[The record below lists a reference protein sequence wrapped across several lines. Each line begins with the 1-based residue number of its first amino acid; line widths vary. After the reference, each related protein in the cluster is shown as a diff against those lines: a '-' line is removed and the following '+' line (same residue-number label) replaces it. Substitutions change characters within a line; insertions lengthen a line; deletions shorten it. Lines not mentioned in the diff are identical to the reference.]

1 MKNSYLPQSLDIH
14 KVHDQK
20 LLPGLYIV
28 STPIGNIF
36 DITIRAISVLH
47 RSKYIFAEDTRVAKK
62 LASFY
67 NIKTEIIS
75 CNDYTE
81 LKSQV
86 LDKFSDDC
94 VISLISDAGTPLI
107 SDPGYKLVNWCL
119 KSNIDVYPI
128 PGVSSPI
135 CGLSVSGLPTDEFH
149 FVGFLPSKHSSRCQ
163 KLKDLLHIE
172 SSIILFESPNRIV
185 DCLQDILDIFGNRQ
199 IYVGRELTKM
209 FEEHLRGK
217 VADLLEH
224 FRQNSPI
231 GEFVIIVGKTENV
244 AKKEVNLEELLYESM
259 KIMSIKDA
267 VSSVKDLTKLPRSEI
282 YQLALKVK
290 NEHRD

>member
-1 MKNSYLPQSLDIH
+1 MKNAYLPRTLDIH

-47 RSKYIFAEDTRVAKK
+47 RSRYIFAEDTRVARK

-67 NIKTEIIS
+67 DIKTEIIS

-81 LKSQV
+81 LKSQL
-86 LDKFSDDC
+86 LDKFDGEN

-119 KSNIDVYPI
+119 KNNISVCPV

-163 KLKDLLHIE
+163 KIKDLAHIE
-172 SSIILFESPNRIV
+172 SSLIFFESPNRVI
-185 DCLQDILDIFGNRQ
+185 DSLQDIFDNLGDRQ
-199 IYVGRELTKM
+199 IYIGRELTKM

-217 VADLLEH
+217 VSEILEH
-224 FRQNSPI
+224 FKQNSPV
-231 GEFVIIVGKTENV
+231 GEFVIIVGKSETV
-244 AKKEVNLEELLYESM
+244 GKKEVNLEEILYESM

-267 VSSVKDLTKLPRSEI
+267 VSSVKDFTNLPRSEI
-282 YQLALKVK
+282 YQLALKIK
-290 NEHRD
+290 NEHRN